1 MFLYVVH
8 WFEFCSNFDCVNMVR
23 TKHLSVLHAFRS
35 SLDRSNP
42 FGSGFVS
49 PRCFQLDDGETVFLA
64 EVPSFVKGGTQFVSF
79 VSISKFAVASR
90 CVIGES
96 R

>member
-1 MFLYVVH
+1 
-8 WFEFCSNFDCVNMVR
+8 MVR
-23 TKHLSVLHAFRS
+23 TKHLAVLHAFRS
-35 SLDRSNP
+35 SLERSNP

-64 EVPSFVKGGTQFVSF
+64 EVPSDVKGGTQFVSF
-79 VSISKFAVASR
+79 VSISKFVVARR
-90 CVIGES
+90 CVFGES

>member
-1 MFLYVVH
+1 
-8 WFEFCSNFDCVNMVR
+8 MVR

-35 SLDRSNP
+35 SLERSNP

-64 EVPSFVKGGTQFVSF
+64 EVPSDVKGGTQFVPF
-79 VSISKFAVASR
+79 VSIFKFMVAGRCLFWGSR
-90 CVIGES
+90 
-96 R
+96 